1 MNAKEL
7 SLLILENITSEN
19 PLLCSPDCSCRHLSS
34 GLSAVPNWLAH
45 ACFTTYGNLRP
56 SKSYQL
62 VLVMNVSNHFLAP
75 IPAIFER
82 YQYCLD
88 NLFNKFKKI
97 NEIKKQVKSNGNE
110 VNRTGILRIL
120 KYGTDDINT

>member
-1 MNAKEL
+1 MYLMFVWSVRNPDGGWLLAKK
-7 SLLILENITSEN
+7 SFIASF
-19 PLLCSPDCSCRHLSS
+19 DR
-34 GLSAVPNWLAH
+34 
-45 ACFTTYGNLRP
+45 FGNLRP